1 MSYPIGVHRFAI
13 IFSLF
18 VPLLRAADGPTAELG
33 RRILDAGLD
42 PAECYQVRNLRFD
55 KEDLHVY
62 LTEGYLIFGKAV
74 DGVRLSA
81 VFSGEV
87 EGGDAELL
95 LLPPTRSERMS
106 LASYAHTPNLSEHF
120 DGAILIFTDDTYA
133 QLLKQI
139 QASGEPRKSAE
150 RGLLLAQ
157 SWAPAIRNFSSSF
170 QIRLVKDLL
179 AENRA
184 ALGFFYM
191 AVSGRK
197 LGNFD
202 ATYDPRA
209 REQINLGQVAFRQEQ
224 AYFDVWTRFQARS
237 FRSRTR
243 ALPEEDLRVTNYHID
258 ATLDPNLHLRVV
270 TQATVS
276 PGLEAR
282 RALSFDIS
290 AQMRVTEA
298 RINGEPAEVFQ
309 PSSLRSNL
317 IRGDLNETFLVVPAK
332 PLQPGREYQVE
343 FQHEGD
349 VISDAGN
356 HVYFVG
362 ARGSWY
368 PHRPGQFARYDLTF
382 RYPEDLDLVA
392 TGKTVEDSVSSPWHV
407 TRHRTDSAVRMAGF
421 NLGRYDRQTVARS
434 GYTVDVYA
442 NRTVETALD
451 RSSQQ
456 RVILLPQPRIGPP
469 GNQRWTVDLAPY
481 PLDMPE
487 IDPAARLQHLALEIA
502 GALEFMASHF
512 GPPVQKHL
520 TIAPIPG
527 TFGQGFPGLI
537 YLSTLAYL
545 DPKHRPA
552 AARTEVAELFYSEI
566 LHAHETAHQW
576 WGNVV
581 TTASYEDDWIME
593 ALANYSALL
602 YLEKR
607 KGIHAVDTVLAS
619 YKTHLLAKTGGGNAV
634 DSIGPI
640 IWGPRLHNSQAP
652 GAWRVITYEKGSW
665 IMHMLRQRMG
675 EERFLAMLGQFR
687 QHYQFQAV
695 TTDQFR
701 RAAAEGLP
709 PRFLDAQLEAFFDQ
723 WVYGTGVPAL
733 KLNYKVIGKA
743 PAVQLNGTITQSEV
757 AEDFSAL
764 VPVEIQVAKGKPL
777 VRWVRTA
784 SEPVSF
790 SVTLKQTP
798 TKVLLDPN
806 NSVLRK

>member
-1 MSYPIGVHRFAI
+1 MVHRFAI
-13 IFSLF
+13 VISLF
-18 VPLLRAADGPTAELG
+18 VPWLWAADGPTAELG

-62 LTEGYLIFGKAV
+62 LTEGYLIFGNAV

-81 VFSGEV
+81 VFSGDI
-87 EGGDAELL
+87 EGGDAEVL

-106 LASYAHTPNLSEHF
+106 LAAYAHTPNLSEHF
-120 DGAILIFTDDTYA
+120 DGAILIFTDDTYP

-157 SWAPAIRNFSSSF
+157 SWDPMIRNFASSF

-184 ALGFFYM
+184 ALGFFHM

-209 REQINLGQVAFRQEQ
+209 REQISLGRVDFRQGQ

-237 FRSRTR
+237 FRNQTR
-243 ALPEEDLRVTNYHID
+243 VLADEDLRVTNYRIE
-258 ATLDPNLHLRVV
+258 ATLDPNLHLSVV

-276 PGLEAR
+276 PGPDAR
-282 RALSFDIS
+282 RTLSFDIS
-290 AQMRVTEA
+290 TQMRVTGA
-298 RINGEPAEVFQ
+298 RIDGEPAEVFQ

-317 IRGDLNETFLVVPAK
+317 IRGDLNETFLVAPAK
-332 PLQPGREYQVE
+332 PFQPGREYQVE

-368 PHRPGQFARYDLTF
+368 PHRPGQFSRYDLTF

-392 TGKTVEDSVSSPWHV
+392 TGKVVEDSVASPWHV
-407 TRHRTDSAVRMAGF
+407 TRHRTESPVRMAGF
-421 NLGRYDRQTVARS
+421 NLGKYERQTVARS
-434 GYTVDVYA
+434 GYTVDVFA
-442 NRTVETALD
+442 NRTVETALQ
-451 RSSQQ
+451 RQPQQ
-456 RVILLPQPRIGPP
+456 RIMVLPQPRSGPP
-469 GNQRWTVDLAPY
+469 GNQRWTVDLTPF
-481 PLDMPE
+481 PLDMPD
-487 IDPAARLQHLALEIA
+487 IDPAARLQQLALEIA

-512 GPPVQKHL
+512 GPPIQKHL
-520 TIAPIPG
+520 TVAPIPG

-545 DPKHRPA
+545 DPKQRPA
-552 AARTEVAELFYSEI
+552 SVRNLVAETFYSEI

-607 KGIHAVDTVLAS
+607 KGIRAVDTVLAN

-640 IWGPRLHNSQAP
+640 IWGPRLHSSQAP
-652 GAWRVITYEKGSW
+652 DGWRVITYEKGSW

-675 EERFLAMLGQFR
+675 DERFLAMLGQFR
-687 QHYQFQAV
+687 QRYQFQAV

-701 RAAAEGLP
+701 RAIAEGLP
-709 PRFLDAQLEAFFDQ
+709 PRSPDAKLEAFFDQ
-723 WVYGTGVPAL
+723 WVYGTGIPVL
-733 KLNYKVIGKA
+733 KLSYKVTGKA
-743 PAVQLNGTITQSEV
+743 PVVQLSGAITQSEV

-764 VPVEIQVAKGKPL
+764 VPVEIQMGKGKPL

-784 SEPVSF
+784 SEPASF
-790 SVTLKQTP
+790 SVALKQAP

>member
-1 MSYPIGVHRFAI
+1 M
-13 IFSLF
+13 
-18 VPLLRAADGPTAELG
+18 LLRAADGPTAELG
-33 RRILDAGLD
+33 RRILEAGLD
-42 PAECYQVRNLRFD
+42 PEECYQVRNLRFD

-74 DGVRLSA
+74 EGVRLSA
-81 VFSGEV
+81 VFSGDI
-87 EGGDAELL
+87 EGGDAEVL

-120 DGAILIFTDDTYA
+120 QTAILIFTDDTYA
-133 QLLKQI
+133 QLLKRI
-139 QASGEPRKSAE
+139 QAYGAPRKNAE

-157 SWAPAIRNFSSSF
+157 SWDPVIRNFSSSL

-184 ALGFFYM
+184 GLGFFYV

-202 ATYDPRA
+202 ATYDLRA
-209 REQINLGQVAFRQEQ
+209 REQISLGQVAFRQDQ
-224 AYFDVWTRFQARS
+224 AYFDIWTRFQARS
-237 FRSRTR
+237 FRNQTR
-243 ALPEEDLRVTNYHID
+243 ARPDDDLHVSSYRID

-270 TQATVS
+270 TQASVS
-276 PGLEAR
+276 PGQEAR

-290 AQMRVTEA
+290 AQMRVTRA
-298 RINGEPAEVFQ
+298 RINGEPAEVYQ
-309 PSSLRSNL
+309 PSSLRSRL
-317 IRGDLNETFLVVPAK
+317 IRGDLNETFLVVPPK
-332 PLQPGREYQVE
+332 PLQPGREYEVE

-356 HVYFVG
+356 QVYFVG

-392 TGKTVEDSVSSPWHV
+392 TGKTVEDNVSSPWRV
-407 TRHRTDSAVRMAGF
+407 TRHRTDSPVRMAGF
-421 NLGRYDRQTVARS
+421 NLGRYERQTVAR
-434 GYTVDVYA
+434 GGFNVDVYA
-442 NRTVETALD
+442 NRTVETALEH
-451 RSSQQ
+451 RPE
-456 RVILLPQPRIGPP
+456 RRIILLPPAKPGPP
-469 GNQRWTVDLAPY
+469 GNQRWTVDLTPF
-481 PLDMPE
+481 PLDTPE
-487 IDPAARLQHLALEIA
+487 IDPAARLQHLALEIT

-512 GPPVQKHL
+512 GPPVLKYL

-545 DPKHRPA
+545 DPKQRPA
-552 AARTEVAELFYSEI
+552 AARNQAAEMFYSEI

-581 TTASYEDDWIME
+581 TTSSYEDDWIME

-607 KGIHAVDTVLAS
+607 KGGRALDTVLTN
-619 YKTHLLAKTGGGNAV
+619 YKAHLLAKAAGGGAME
-634 DSIGPI
+634 SIGPI
-640 IWGPRLHNSQAP
+640 IWGPRLHSSQAP
-652 GAWRVITYEKGSW
+652 EGWRVITYEKGSW
-665 IMHMLRQRMG
+665 IIHMLRQRMG

-687 QHYQFQAV
+687 QRYQFQAV
-695 TTDQFR
+695 TTEQFR
-701 RAAAEGLP
+701 RAVAEGLP
-709 PRFLDAQLEAFFDQ
+709 AKSLDAQLEAFFDQ

-733 KLNYKVIGKA
+733 KLNYKVTGKP
-743 PAVQLNGTITQSEV
+743 PAVQVSGAITQSEV
-757 AEDFSAL
+757 PEDFSAL
-764 VPVEIQVAKGKPL
+764 VPVEIQTAKGKPL
-777 VRWVRTA
+777 VRWLRTA
-784 SEPVSF
+784 SEPVPF
-790 SVTLKQTP
+790 SVTLKQAP